1 MEQAKI
7 DRINELSKKSKTVG
21 LTPDEKEEQAAL
33 REEYIIS
40 FRASLKGILDN
51 TVIERPDGSREHLKD
66 RAARNVMSEDN
77 VDADKARSESAVA
90 DDAEN
95 DKKA

>member
-21 LTPDEKEEQAAL
+21 LTPEEKEEQAAL

-66 RAARNVMSEDN
+66 LAVHNALSDKNTDTDN
-77 VDADKARSESAVA
+77 DRSESAVA
-90 DDAEN
+90 DDTEN